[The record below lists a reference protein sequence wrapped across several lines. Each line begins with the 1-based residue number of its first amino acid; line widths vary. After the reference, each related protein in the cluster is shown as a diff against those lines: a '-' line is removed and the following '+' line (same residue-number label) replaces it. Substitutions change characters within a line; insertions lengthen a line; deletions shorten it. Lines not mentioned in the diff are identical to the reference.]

1 MAKLNPMIST
11 ILQKGVS
18 LKLVLKRCCAL
29 IQPFGAKIKRLPSWC
44 YTLLFTVGAKIKRII
59 LNCCSLFLKMTP
71 LKKILTLLLFILI
84 LSAFWI
90 HHLYTIYYGPNVVK
104 DQLIF
109 INGKD
114 TFEQIVKILEEN
126 ECLTNV
132 ASFERFAEIKD
143 YDTNVRPGAYRIKS
157 GWSNNEL
164 INVLRSGAQ
173 SPVMVK
179 FNSVR
184 TLEELAGRLA
194 RQLMSDSISFLTL
207 FRNDSN
213 TIRMGF
219 VPTTF
224 PALFIPNSYSVYW
237 TITPSGFLTRM
248 KREYE
253 LFWNDARK
261 QKAKSIGLTSEQ
273 VATLASIVQEESNKN
288 DDRAVIA
295 GVYLNRLK
303 KNWPLQA
310 DPTIRFALGD
320 FTIRRI
326 LTVQLE
332 IDSPYNTYKNSGL
345 PPGPINIPEISALD
359 AVLNYKVHDYYYFC
373 AKEDFSGYTNFARTL
388 SEHNRNARKYQ
399 EALSRMKVYK

>member
-1 MAKLNPMIST
+1 M
-11 ILQKGVS
+11 GVS
-18 LKLVLKRCCAL
+18 LKLVLRRCCAL
-29 IQPFGAKIKRLPSWC
+29 IRPFGAKIKRFLSWSI
-44 YTLLFTVGAKIKRII
+44 TLFYAVGARIKRIL
-59 LNCCSLFLKMTP
+59 LNCCSLFLKMSP
-71 LKKILTLLLFILI
+71 WKKILTILLFILL

-90 HHLYTIYYGPNVVK
+90 NHLYTIYYGPNIVK
-104 DQLIF
+104 DHLIF
-109 INGKD
+109 IKEKD
-114 TFEQIVKILEEN
+114 TFEQIVKILKEN

-143 YDTNVRPGAYRIKS
+143 YDTNVRPGAYRIKT

-164 INVLRSGAQ
+164 INILRSGAQ
-173 SPVMVK
+173 SPVMLK

-184 TLEELAGRLA
+184 TLEDLAGKLA
-194 RQLMSDSISFLTL
+194 KQLMFDSTSFITL

-213 TIRMGF
+213 SIRMGF
-219 VPTTF
+219 VSATF

-288 DDRAVIA
+288 EDRAVIA

-303 KNWPLQA
+303 KSWPLQA

-326 LTVQLE
+326 LTAQLE
-332 IDSPYNTYKNSGL
+332 VDSPYNTYKNAGL
-345 PPGPINIPEISALD
+345 PPGPINIPEIAALE
-359 AVLNYKVHDYYYFC
+359 AVLNFKVHDYYYFC
-373 AKEDFSGYTNFARTL
+373 AKEDFSGYTNFAKTL
-388 SEHNRNARKYQ
+388 SEHNRNAKRYQ
-399 EALSRMKVYK
+399 EALSRMKVFK